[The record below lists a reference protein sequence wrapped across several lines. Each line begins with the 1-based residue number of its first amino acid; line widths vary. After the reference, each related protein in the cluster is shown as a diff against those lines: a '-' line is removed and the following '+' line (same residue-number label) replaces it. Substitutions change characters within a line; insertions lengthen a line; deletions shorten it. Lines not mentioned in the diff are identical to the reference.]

1 MGQVASAAVASTG
14 RRTSGRVR
22 RATAV
27 LLVALTIGTVAGAPA
42 SGQVDEQPALAL
54 RSEGFEPRRLE
65 AEVRRTEYGIPH
77 IKAGDWASLGYGYG
91 YAFAQ
96 DNLCLLAEMVVT
108 ANAQRSLL
116 LGASDA
122 NLREDLFHQQLIDLG
137 VIERSLAASPD
148 APVPGPSQRVRDLV
162 EGTAAGYNR
171 HLRDIGGPDGITD
184 PACAGADWVREID
197 DLDLWRTYLDSS
209 VRAGRGALA
218 TNVVDAQPPGSEP
231 ATTAVAASV
240 PAVADTE
247 RGSNAYGLGREA
259 TVAGSGMLL
268 GNPHF
273 PWQGRDRFYEMHL
286 TIPGEYDMIGVALSG
301 QPIVEIGHNES
312 MGWTHT
318 VSTARRFTLFE
329 LQLVPGDPTRYYLDG
344 EEQQM
349 TPETVDVEV
358 ADASGQVSTV
368 SRTLW
373 STVHGPIVE
382 VGPLEWTET
391 TAYALRDVNE
401 DAGRTFDGYIEMGRS
416 ADVREL
422 KATLDR
428 WQHLPWI
435 NTIAAD
441 STGEAFYGDHSVVP
455 NVSNQHLENCVTPIG
470 RIALAQLGVFIL
482 DGGNSDCQWQP
493 DPSARV
499 PGIIGPSRLPT
510 IFRDDYVTNSNDSY
524 WLTNPEQPLEGF
536 DRIIGVERTVRS
548 LRTRLGILQVQER
561 LAGTDGLEGQGFTLE
576 QLQEVMFSNR
586 VLGAELAVDALV
598 GLCRAQP
605 QVEVDG
611 ESVDLA
617 AACEVLARWDRRVDL
632 ESRGAHL
639 FREFVD
645 AGGLVWAVPFDVAD
659 PVGTPNTLDVA
670 DPEVLEALGRAV
682 VRLTGAGI
690 ALDAPLGEVQGE
702 PRGDRIIPI
711 HGGTGGSGT
720 FNVISAPFRGEAA
733 YRDVQSGASF
743 ILAAEFTPEGPRSRA
758 ILAYSNSTDPTS
770 PHSSDQTELYARK
783 QWVDLDYREAD
794 ILADPALA
802 ITTIAEPL
810 PTVTPI
816 DTFCAAAQD
825 EPFED
830 TAASTFSDAIEC
842 LFHAGLT
849 SGVGAGD
856 PTDTRPAFAPAATVS
871 RQEMAS
877 FLVNLWDR
885 AVALDRTGE
894 LVALPAAGTGQ
905 RFTDVGAGD
914 VHAASIERLAAA
926 GVALGGPGGRPA
938 SEYGPTLPVS
948 REQMASFLVRSLEA
962 MLGAPLDA
970 AHRYFTDTGS
980 SVHRDAIDVVAEA
993 GIAIGDGFT
1002 TFRPGS
1008 SLTRGQMSAFLV
1020 RTLAALEA
1028 LDIVAPAP

>member
-1 MGQVASAAVASTG
+1 
-14 RRTSGRVR
+14 
-22 RATAV
+22 V
-27 LLVALTIGTVAGAPA
+27 LLVAMTIGTVGGAPA
-42 SGQVDEQPALAL
+42 SGQVDEEPALAL

-65 AEVRRTEYGIPH
+65 AEIRRTEHGIPH
-77 IKAGDWASLGYGYG
+77 IKAEDWAGLGYGYG

-171 HLRDIGGPDGITD
+171 HLRDIGGPDGIAD

-218 TNVVDAQPPGSEP
+218 TNIVSAQPPGAGT
-231 ATTAVAASV
+231 ATAAAAGV
-240 PAVADTE
+240 PAVADTAL
-247 RGSNAYGLGREA
+247 GSNAYGLGREA
-259 TVAGSGMLL
+259 TASGSGMLL

-286 TIPGEYDMIGVALSG
+286 TIPGEYDMIGAALSG
-301 QPIVEIGHNES
+301 QPVVEIGHNES
-312 MGWTHT
+312 MGWSHT

-349 TPETVDVEV
+349 TSQTVEVEV

-373 STVHGPIVE
+373 STVHGPIVA
-382 VGPLEWTET
+382 VSPLEWTET

-416 ADVREL
+416 TDVREL

-455 NVSNQHLENCVTPIG
+455 NVSNQHLENCVTPVG

-536 DRIIGVERTVRS
+536 DRIIGVERTARS

-561 LAGTDGLEGQGFTLE
+561 LAGTDGLEGQRFTLE

-605 QVEVDG
+605 EAVVDG
-611 ESVDLA
+611 EAVDLT

-645 AGGLVWAVPFDVAD
+645 AGGLVWAVPFDVTD

-670 DPEVLEALGRAV
+670 NPAVLESLGEAV
-682 VRLTGAGI
+682 VRLTDAGI
-690 ALDAPLGEVQGE
+690 PLDAPLGEVQGE

-711 HGGTGGSGT
+711 HGGTGGSGA
-720 FNVISAPFRGEAA
+720 FNVISAPFRGGAA

-758 ILAYSNSTDPTS
+758 ILSYSNSTDPTS

-794 ILADPALA
+794 ILADPALTV
-802 ITTIAEPL
+802 TTIEEPL
-810 PTVTPI
+810 PTVTSI
-816 DTFCAAAQD
+816 DTFCAAAGP

-830 TAASTFSDAIEC
+830 TAASTFVAEIEC

-849 SGVGAGD
+849 SGVGAGG
-856 PTDTRPAFAPAATVS
+856 PGDTRPAFAPEATVS
-871 RQEMAS
+871 RQQMAS
-877 FLVNLWDR
+877 FIVNLWDR

-894 LVALPAAGTGQ
+894 LVALPAADSAQ
-905 RFTDVGAGD
+905 RFTDVRAGD
-914 VHAASIERLAAA
+914 VHAANINRLAAV
-926 GVALGGPGGRPA
+926 GVVDGGPGGRPA
-938 SEYGPTLPVS
+938 SEYGPTLPVT
-948 REQMASFLVRSLEA
+948 REQMASFIVRTLEA
-962 MLGAPLDA
+962 LLDEPLDA
-970 AHRYFTDTGS
+970 VHEYFIDTGT
-980 SVHRDAIDVVAEA
+980 SVHRDTIDVVAEA

-1002 TFRPGS
+1002 TFRPGT